1 MLVTIILASA
11 WHVTCPA
18 VTVSLP
24 CHVLCKS
31 QWDNVTVPDDVT
43 KYPHSV
49 THIKYWDVYP
59 EMYWP
64 DPESS
69 SSDPLSSEHNLNV
82 NHLERWEISHYT
94 SYLSSPRCSNDCCHW
109 PRYQY
114 GMKWVVTRAQPV
126 SGDRANL
133 SGEGNKEITR
143 RQDVFTTS
151 WSRPGMETSPLRN
164 VPTNIADLDVT
175 SFNLHY
181 SFKLILE
188 RQSFKGD

>member
-1 MLVTIILASA
+1 MVT
-11 WHVTCPA
+11 P
-18 VTVSLP
+18 
-24 CHVLCKS
+24 
-31 QWDNVTVPDDVT
+31 
-43 KYPHSV
+43 
-49 THIKYWDVYP
+49 
-59 EMYWP
+59 
-64 DPESS
+64 
-69 SSDPLSSEHNLNV
+69 
-82 NHLERWEISHYT
+82 
-94 SYLSSPRCSNDCCHW
+94 
-109 PRYQY
+109 
-114 GMKWVVTRAQPV
+114 AQPV

-164 VPTNIADLDVT
+164 VPTKIADLDVT